1 MLRDPALIPLSH
13 HHQHALAT
21 CVMTRRA
28 LAQAPSPAVIAQLAA
43 RIVTQFDLELVNHF
57 EVEERDLFPLCAGL
71 PLVEQLVAEHR
82 TLERLVDPLRS
93 APTQSGIESF
103 CELLTAHIRRE
114 ENELFQQ
121 IQQTLPRDVLARAG
135 EAIAAHAVKVCL

>member
-28 LAQAPSPAVIAQLAA
+28 LAQAPSPGTVAQLAA
-43 RIVTQFDLELVNHF
+43 RIVTQFDIELVNHF
-57 EVEERDLFPLCAGL
+57 EVEERDLFPLCAAL
-71 PLVEQLVAEHR
+71 PLVEQLIAEHR
-82 TLERLVDPLRS
+82 TLERLIAPLRT
-93 APTQSGIESF
+93 APTPSDIESF
-103 CELLTAHIRRE
+103 CDLLTAHIRRE

-121 IQQTLPRDVLARAG
+121 IQQTLPHDVLAHAG
-135 EAIAAHAVKVCL
+135 DAIAAHAVKVCL